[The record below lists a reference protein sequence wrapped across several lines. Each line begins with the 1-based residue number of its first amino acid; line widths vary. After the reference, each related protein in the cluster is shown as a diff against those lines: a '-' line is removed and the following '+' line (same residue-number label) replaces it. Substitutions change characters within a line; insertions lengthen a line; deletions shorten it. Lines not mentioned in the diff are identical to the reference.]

1 MRRPFVFINS
11 AMSLDGKISNE
22 RREQVKISSPEDFAV
37 VDRLRAESD
46 AILVGIGT
54 VLSDDP
60 KLTVKNPDLREER
73 VRQGLPPNP
82 VRVVADSLAR
92 TPLNA
97 QVLNRDARTVIA
109 VSEQADGERIEKLRK
124 KAEILIA
131 GEKRV
136 NLRAL
141 MEYLWEAGVRKLMV
155 EGGSEINHS
164 LIKEGLVDE
173 IRVFYSG
180 IVIGGADAPTLVSG
194 KSFDVPVK
202 FKIKSCEIL
211 GNGVAVVWS
220 LR

>member
-11 AMSLDGKISNE
+11 AVSLDGKISNE

-37 VDRLRAESD
+37 VDKLRAESD

-97 QVLNRDARTVIA
+97 QVLNSDARTVIA
-109 VSEQADGERIEKLRK
+109 VSERAEGERIEKLK
-124 KAEILIA
+124 EKAEIVVA
-131 GEKRV
+131 GKNRV
-136 NLRAL
+136 DLKAL
-141 MEYLWEAGVRKLMV
+141 MEYLWDAGIRKLMV
-155 EGGSEINHS
+155 EGGSEINYTF
-164 LIKEGLVDE
+164 IKEGLVDE

-180 IVIGGADAPTLVSG
+180 IVIGGAKAPTLVSG